1 MLKKFF
7 AFTFAAMVAVTFFC
21 AAPAEA
27 VRQSSFDYPNN
38 FCTVTIS
45 DQLLNK
51 RGKQYAKV
59 TLLVKD
65 IGGRKNNGKVD
76 IIMTDEHGRPIWSGV
91 KNGGVTLNLG
101 DDHRIYRIYVR
112 KHYDGGDNPNFI
124 QQGNNFTNR
133 GKCVTWEFVNEKNCR
148 IN

>member
-7 AFTFAAMVAVTFFC
+7 ALAFAAIVAVSFSCTE
-21 AAPAEA
+21 PAEA

-51 RGKQYAKV
+51 SGKQYAKV

-65 IGGRKNNGKVD
+65 VVGHKNNGKVD
-76 IIMTDEHGRPIWSGV
+76 IIMTDERGGHIWSGV
-91 KNGGVTLNLG
+91 KTGGVTLNLG

-112 KHYDGGDNPNFI
+112 KHYDGGNNPNFF
-124 QQGNNFTNR
+124 QKERNFINR